1 MNFRVVANNRV
12 VIDRN
17 VGMNLNALANL
28 YIFPDDCMRAYE
40 NVGRNARGWIDD
52 RGRMNRG
59 VEGGPGMK
67 QAQRASKSKIR
78 IFRAQDRDICARN
91 FDVFAQID
99 G

>member
-28 YIFPDDCMRAYE
+28 YIFPDDCMRSYE
-40 NVGRNARGWIDD
+40 DVGRNARGWIDD

-59 VEGGPGMK
+59 FEGGPGMK
-67 QAQRASKSKIR
+67 QSQRASKSKIR
-78 IFRAQDRDICARN
+78 IFCAQDRDIRPRD
-91 FDVFAQID
+91 FDVFAQVNS
-99 G
+99 